1 MALMETYTRWP
12 IVPTEGKGTRIWDQ
26 SGREYLD
33 FTSGIGV
40 VNIGHCHP
48 HVVQRV
54 ERQLHALW
62 HVSNLFPISAQE
74 ALARRLTEASGLG
87 AAFFCNSGAEANEA
101 AIKLARKAANSP
113 RPEIVTFTQSFHGR
127 TLATLTATGQ
137 DKVKDGF
144 QPLVPGFVTVPWGD
158 VKALDSAMSPHTA
171 AVMLEVVQGEG
182 GVRPADAV
190 WLKRVEQL
198 CRERGSLLV
207 VDEVQ
212 TGMGRT
218 GTLFAYESYDIQP
231 DVVTLAKGLGNGFP
245 VGCLLAAS
253 EVAAHFGPGSH
264 GSTFGGNPLA
274 MEAGLAVLDVL
285 QQPGFL
291 DDVKAKGQTL
301 KSRLQHRLQS
311 HPLVSEIRGRGLMV
325 GIALNEPRTQELIAS
340 AQKEGLL
347 VLAAG
352 PDVLRLLPPLT
363 VSEAELDQAVDLL
376 TRAFTAVGVG
386 E

>member
-1 MALMETYTRWP
+1 M
-12 IVPTEGKGTRIWDQ
+12 
-26 SGREYLD
+26 
-33 FTSGIGV
+33 
-40 VNIGHCHP
+40 
-48 HVVQRV
+48 
-54 ERQLHALW
+54 
-62 HVSNLFPISAQE
+62 
-74 ALARRLTEASGLG
+74 
-87 AAFFCNSGAEANEA
+87 
-101 AIKLARKAANSP
+101 
-113 RPEIVTFTQSFHGR
+113 
-127 TLATLTATGQ
+127 
-137 DKVKDGF
+137 KDGF